1 MQQRFGA
8 ILTELKAHA
17 PFTLFGSLTGIAM
30 MLLFRGMS
38 ESTAYRLFYVFH
50 PLHVTLSAVVA
61 GSIFRL
67 HERARSFFI
76 VVLVGYVS
84 SVGVATL
91 SNSIIP
97 FFGESILGVA
107 VPTESDAHGG
117 HKQEAGNAAAG
128 NVEEKDEHSGPQ
140 IHLGFIEEWYLVN
153 PAAFLGLLIGYM
165 LPLTKLPHAGHILVS
180 TWASAAHIL
189 MNLHTGVT
197 PLTIVG
203 MCVVLFIAV
212 WVPCCSSDIIF
223 PMFFVRSPHLH
234 CACHHHHHESA
245 EEAAS

>member
-1 MQQRFGA
+1 MRQKLGA
-8 ILTELKAHA
+8 ILAELKAHA

-30 MLLFRGMS
+30 MLLFRDMA

-67 HERARSFFI
+67 HERARGFFI
-76 VVLVGYVS
+76 VVLVGYIS

-107 VPTESDAHGG
+107 IPTESEAHGG
-117 HKQEAGNAAAG
+117 HQEEGPHADEGSVAGA
-128 NVEEKDEHSGPQ
+128 DEHHGPE

-153 PAAFLGLLIGYM
+153 PAAFLGLLIGYY
-165 LPLTKLPHAGHILVS
+165 LPRTKLPHAVHILVS

-189 MNLHTGVT
+189 MNTHTDVT
-197 PLTIVG
+197 FLTVVG
-203 MCVVLFIAV
+203 MFCVLFIAV
-212 WVPCCSSDIIF
+212 WVPCCTSDIIF
-223 PMFFVRSPHLH
+223 PMFFVRVPHLH
-234 CACHHHHHESA
+234 GGCCHHHDSKG
-245 EEAAS
+245 EAHS